1 MRKRFEEVKAQ
12 VRLADQLGF
21 SDLLT
26 GMHYA
31 AAPLQQYQM
40 IPLLARLL
48 AETERMRIITGIIL
62 LSLHKPLDIAEQLAT
77 LDVMSGGRLVFG
89 AGLGYRDVEFK
100 AFGTTA
106 QERVQRL
113 EENLEAI
120 KRLWTED
127 DVSMKGS
134 HFELDRATV
143 SLKPIQKPHPPIWL
157 GANADVAVRRAARLA
172 DTWFINPHQRMDTI
186 ERQLS
191 LYKQALT
198 ELGKPM
204 PDELPLMREIFV
216 ARTRA
221 EAVRLARPYLEEKYK
236 VYQQWGQQKAM
247 PKGDDGLSLA
257 FDELTRDRFLLGS
270 SDEVTEQIV
279 DYNRRLGV
287 NRMILSVHW
296 VGMPHSQV
304 VDTLNLFAPRSC
316 RRWLRLYKEPHRAR
330 QCSQQ
335 PPACRAA
342 CDRHSHLHRRTV
354 LRDHHGG
361 IRRGGNQGRAAQGR

>member
-1 MRKRFEEVKAQ
+1 MSELSYGLFVRGQYRAGDDMKKRFEEVKAQ
-12 VRLADQLGF
+12 VRLAEQLGF

-31 AAPLQQYQM
+31 AAPFQQYQL
-40 IPLLARLL
+40 IPLLARLM
-48 AETERMRIITGIIL
+48 AETERMRIITGVIL

-100 AFGTTA
+100 AFGTSPA
-106 QERVQRL
+106 ERVQRL

-120 KRLWTED
+120 KRLWAED

-143 SLKPIQKPHPPIWL
+143 SLKPVQKPRPPIWL
-157 GANADVAVRRAARLA
+157 GANADAAVRRAARLA

-186 ERQLS
+186 ERQLA
-191 LYKQALT
+191 LYKEALA
-198 ELGKPM
+198 ELSKPM
-204 PDELPLMREIFV
+204 PHELPLMREIFV
-216 ARTRA
+216 ARTRTD
-221 EAVRLARPYLEEKYK
+221 AVRLARPYLEEKYK
-236 VYQQWGQQKAM
+236 VYAQWGQDKVM
-247 PKGDDGLSLA
+247 PKGDDDLSLG

-270 SDEVTEQIV
+270 SDEVAEQIIG
-279 DYNRRLGV
+279 YNRRLGV

-304 VDTLNLFAPRSC
+304 VDTLNLFAAEVMP
-316 RRWLRLYKEPHRAR
+316 KV
-330 QCSQQ
+330 SQG
-335 PPACRAA
+335 
-342 CDRHSHLHRRTV
+342 L
-354 LRDHHGG
+354 
-361 IRRGGNQGRAAQGR
+361 